1 MCQKFNILTPNKGA
15 LVMEL
20 VGEMKSP
27 EKAPVRRQ
35 LLGGTKVTIQSLNN
49 KSKKYIHVPQCIYD
63 ASANTALRKY
73 KVVEQIVETVG
84 GGAKS
89 PEGLYVGALWIG
101 KRLTETNRSEFATCS
116 LRAGIRAMARM
127 SPEATA
133 AMWHDALVTKT
144 KQRKIARHL
153 FSSFGHPITAKEKDV
168 DALAGKAYVERRYGN
183 YSFLS

>member
-1 MCQKFNILTPNKGA
+1 MPNKAA

-20 VGEMKSP
+20 VGEMKSA

-49 KSKKYIHVPQCIYD
+49 KSKKYIHIPQCIDD
-63 ASANTALRKY
+63 ASANTALRKH

-84 GGAKS
+84 GGAKF
-89 PEGLYVGALWIG
+89 PEGLDVGALWIG
-101 KRLTETNRSEFATCS
+101 KRLTETNQSEFATCS
-116 LRAGIRAMARM
+116 SRADIRAMARM

-133 AMWHDALVTKT
+133 AMWHDALVTRKT

-153 FSSFGHPITAKEKDV
+153 FSWFGHPISAK
-168 DALAGKAYVERRYGN
+168 
-183 YSFLS
+183 